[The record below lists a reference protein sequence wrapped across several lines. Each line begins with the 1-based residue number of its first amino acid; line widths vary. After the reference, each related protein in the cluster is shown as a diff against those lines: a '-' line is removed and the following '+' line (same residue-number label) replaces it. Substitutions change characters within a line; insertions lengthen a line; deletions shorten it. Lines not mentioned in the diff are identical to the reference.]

1 MDEKVTQKMD
11 EIDLRDLFAILRKR
25 IAFLIVVPIVITT
38 IVGLYYYKYVKNEY
52 TAETKLY
59 VLIDY
64 EDTTGNMRYDVTT
77 STSFAGDYQQL
88 ITTHEVL
95 SVAAE
100 KLGVDDLESVKIEVS
115 AQENTRVLVLSVIG
129 NDPVFCMN
137 AANTISEVFI
147 DYLSSITQTNSISIA
162 SRALLP
168 DEPSGPSRMRN
179 TAIGFLAALF
189 AVAAFFIV
197 IEVMNTTMR
206 SSEDVEVNLNVP
218 VLARITGYEK
228 ETTKYLSQ
236 KGLRKSLYNV
246 VSHDTRE
253 GIKTLSMNLQFS
265 SMGDK
270 IKTLA
275 ITSAT
280 PNEGKSTIAIM
291 LGTAL
296 AEEGRRV
303 LLVDMDFRNSSLGK
317 YLGKRNKKDL
327 IDFLNGKER
336 LDQIITDTQ
345 IKGLYM
351 VDSYHKRMLM
361 ASVVQ
366 SPQYKSF
373 IETVSQE
380 FDYIIFD
387 TPPVGMFID
396 SAVLANV
403 ADRTLLVVAS
413 GRVERA
419 LGRDVVDQLQKA
431 NASIV
436 GVALNFVE
444 DRHGHYNNYYHYKK
458 YYNKER
464 YFADTDA

>member
-1 MDEKVTQKMD
+1 MD
-11 EIDLRDLFAILRKR
+11 EISLQDMLLIIRKR
-25 IAFLIVVPIVITT
+25 LAFVIIIPFVITS
-38 IVGLYYYKYVKNEY
+38 IIGLYYYCYAKNQY

-95 SVAAE
+95 ATAAK
-100 KLGVDDLESVKIEVS
+100 KLDVDDLDSVKIEVS
-115 AQENTRVLVLSVIG
+115 AQTNTRVLVLTVIG

-147 DYLSSITQTNSISIA
+147 NYLSSITQTNSVSIA

-179 TAIGFLAALF
+179 TAIAFLIALF
-189 AVAAFFIV
+189 ATAAFFVIV
-197 IEVMNTTMR
+197 EVMNTTLR
-206 SSEDVEVNLNVP
+206 TSEDVEENLNVP

-228 ETTKYLSQ
+228 EVVKFQSQ
-236 KGLRKSLYNV
+236 KGPHKPLYFV
-246 VSHDTRE
+246 VPHETRE
-253 GIKTLSMNLQFS
+253 GIKTLSMNLQFAS
-265 SMGDK
+265 TGDRV
-270 IKTLA
+270 KTLA

-280 PNEGKSTIAIM
+280 PNEGKSTIAVM
-291 LGTAL
+291 LGTSL
-296 AEEGRRV
+296 AEEGKRV
-303 LLVDMDFRNSSLGK
+303 LLVDMDFRNPSLGK

-327 IDFLNGKER
+327 VDALNGKAT
-336 LDQIITDTQ
+336 LDQIITETQ
-345 IKGLYM
+345 VKRMYM
-351 VDSYHKRMLM
+351 VDSYHKRVLM

-373 IETVSQE
+373 IETISQE

-419 LGRDVVDQLQKA
+419 LGKDVVAQLQKA
-431 NASIV
+431 SASIV
-436 GVALNFVE
+436 GVALNFVD
-444 DRHGHYNNYYHYKK
+444 DRHGHYNNYYQYKK
-458 YYNKER
+458 YYSSKER
-464 YFADTDA
+464 YSEEAEA